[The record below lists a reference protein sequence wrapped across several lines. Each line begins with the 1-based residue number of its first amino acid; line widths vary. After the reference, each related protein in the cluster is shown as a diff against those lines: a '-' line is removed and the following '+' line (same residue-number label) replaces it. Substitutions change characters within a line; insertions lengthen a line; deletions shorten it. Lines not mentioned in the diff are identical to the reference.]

1 VEQRLQL
8 THEPPRAGAK
18 RSRDAGGGEE
28 AAAEAAAEAAGGEE
42 GSRKRARP
50 PSHRRPWSEEEE
62 EALVQHAAASGGAP
76 VQWGPFAE
84 RSGRTEIAC
93 QQRWKRMRVGQSG
106 GVVALGEA
114 RLKQHARTVP
124 RTKHK
129 ATPLALPAPAAAI
142 ATTAAA
148 DAGASPVAG
157 GWGGGGDGGG
167 GGGGLPFVAR
177 DHIGELRAKLTQHG
191 LEAYLERCLAEGFD
205 DLHFLKTMPRE
216 EAAF

>member
-1 VEQRLQL
+1 
-8 THEPPRAGAK
+8 
-18 RSRDAGGGEE
+18 
-28 AAAEAAAEAAGGEE
+28 
-42 GSRKRARP
+42 
-50 PSHRRPWSEEEE
+50 
-62 EALVQHAAASGGAP
+62 VQHAAASGGAP

-93 QQRWKRMRVGQSG
+93 QQRWQRMRVGQSG

-157 GWGGGGDGGG
+157 GGGDGGG

-216 EAAF
+216 EVLAIAKETLGMRPGHARKFLDWCVHDRA

>member
-1 VEQRLQL
+1 MCALASDKSIFLLVIYLLRLL
-8 THEPPRAGAK
+8 WLYFNSFVWVL
-18 RSRDAGGGEE
+18 RSLLFARFNRGG
-28 AAAEAAAEAAGGEE
+28 
-42 GSRKRARP
+42 
-50 PSHRRPWSEEEE
+50 RR
-62 EALVQHAAASGGAP
+62 GC
-76 VQWGPFAE
+76 
-84 RSGRTEIAC
+84 R
-93 QQRWKRMRVGQSG
+93 RVGQSG
-106 GVVALGEA
+106 GVVALGE
-114 RLKQHARTVP
+114 ARTVP

>member
-1 VEQRLQL
+1 M
-8 THEPPRAGAK
+8 
-18 RSRDAGGGEE
+18 
-28 AAAEAAAEAAGGEE
+28 
-42 GSRKRARP
+42 
-50 PSHRRPWSEEEE
+50 
-62 EALVQHAAASGGAP
+62 ALVQHAAASGVAP

-84 RSGRTEIAC
+84 RSGRTEAAC
-93 QQRWKRMRVGQSG
+93 QQRWKKMRVRQSG
-106 GVVALGEA
+106 GDVALGEA
-114 RLKQHARTVP
+114 RPKRQHARTVQ
-124 RTKHK
+124 RTERK

-177 DHIGELRAKLTQHG
+177 DHIGELRAKLTLHG
-191 LEAYLERCLAEGFD
+191 LEAYLERCLGEGFD